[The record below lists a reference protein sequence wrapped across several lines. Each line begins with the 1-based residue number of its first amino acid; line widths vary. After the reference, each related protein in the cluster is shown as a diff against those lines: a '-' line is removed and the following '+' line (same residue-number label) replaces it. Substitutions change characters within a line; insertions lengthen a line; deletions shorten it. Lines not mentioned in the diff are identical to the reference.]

1 MDVSS
6 HLVSQGLV
14 DQLVLLDHILSGKY
28 IAYDD
33 CREVRSI
40 TLHLNLTVRDTGF
53 DQSCNIFDL
62 HGIPRYQ
69 RR

>member
-40 TLHLNLTVRDTGF
+40 TLHLNLTALISTSTWLPLPVRKT
-53 DQSCNIFDL
+53 
-62 HGIPRYQ
+62 
-69 RR
+69 